1 MGPPVKK
8 YNLEEFLFEANSNE
22 ESNAYLNAIVCFKQG
37 IQSRIIN
44 DRFVGAWAASGL
56 GPDLE
61 LQNFINQNYDNDELY
76 KLFLTCLKTDYLFF
90 VDDFLYEIAEKKYDI
105 FLSFLEGN
113 SFHLLNEDISEK
125 DLHMF
130 NNEWQMFQRHTN
142 ELVNQFKNE
151 INKSNETFISITENI
166 LKNDKLSSELKKI
179 WYNNASKIVNIF
191 DENLNTTK
199 LEMGTKIT
207 TEFEKF
213 RMKLETQI
221 QVNYD
226 FSENNFCIKRIKEH
240 RTNIEL
246 VFNTIKKI

>member
-22 ESNAYLNAIVCFKQG
+22 DNDMYFNAIMCFKKG
-37 IQSRIIN
+37 IQSSLIN
-44 DRFVGAWAASGL
+44 NRFKDAWASRGL

-76 KLFLTCLKTDYLFF
+76 KLFLTCLKTDYMLF

-105 FLSFLEGN
+105 FLRFLEGN
-113 SFHLLNEDISEK
+113 SFHLLNEDISEE
-125 DLHMF
+125 DLQIF
-130 NNEWQMFQRHTN
+130 NNEWQIFQKHTN
-142 ELVNQFKNE
+142 ELVNRFKNE
-151 INKSNETFISITENI
+151 LTKSNETFFSITENI
-166 LKNDKLSSELKKI
+166 LKNDELSSELKKI
-179 WYNNASKIVNIF
+179 WYNTASKIVNTF
-191 DENLNTTK
+191 DENLNTTT

-207 TEFEKF
+207 REFEKF

-226 FSENNFCIKRIKEH
+226 FFENSFCIKRIKEH